1 MRLFIAIELNDEMK
15 DYLFNLQ
22 KELKLDAKIK
32 WVGKKHMH
40 LTLKFLGDVA
50 EEKLNKIIELLS
62 GVKFEAF
69 EFGLKCLGVFDKSFP
84 RVLFVDLWP
93 TDKIMDLQFKV
104 ENMLKNLFEMD
115 KRFKAH
121 LTIGRIKFVKDKS
134 KFLDIIER
142 FKVKD
147 IRTKV
152 DSFCLIKSVLRK
164 EGPEHTIIK
173 EFKNG

>member
-1 MRLFIAIELNDEMK
+1 MRLFIAVELSQEMK

-22 KELKLDAKIK
+22 KELNLDAKIK

-40 LTLKFLGDVA
+40 LTLKFLGDVE

-69 EFGLKCLGVFDKSFP
+69 EFGLKCLDVFDKSFP

-104 ENMLKNLFEMD
+104 ENMLKDLFEID

-121 LTIGRIKFVKDKS
+121 LTI
-134 KFLDIIER
+134 
-142 FKVKD
+142 
-147 IRTKV
+147 
-152 DSFCLIKSVLRK
+152 
-164 EGPEHTIIK
+164 
-173 EFKNG
+173 